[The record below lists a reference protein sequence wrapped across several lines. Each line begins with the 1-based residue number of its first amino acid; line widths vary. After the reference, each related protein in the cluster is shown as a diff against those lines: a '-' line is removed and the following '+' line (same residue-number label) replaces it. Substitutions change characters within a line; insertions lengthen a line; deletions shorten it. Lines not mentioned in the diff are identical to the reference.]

1 MPRTKKTTTKD
12 VKKKP
17 SQSEIEFPPDPD
29 ELAFNKQMAS
39 IPLDKFDVPV
49 DSFDV
54 PIDKFD
60 VPIDSF
66 DVHIDNFDVPIDNF
80 DEPWPPE
87 EIDIFF
93 PPDDAEKDFNQR
105 MARWMAEEARKDQE
119 MMRSLARDF
128 PDVDLSGI
136 PDFDYRIPELD
147 DMDFSS
153 LNDDYDRKMNRKRR
167 SEKEE

>member
-29 ELAFNKQMAS
+29 ELAFNKLMAS
-39 IPLDKFDVPV
+39 I
-49 DSFDV
+49 

-60 VPIDSF
+60 NS
-66 DVHIDNFDVPIDNF
+66 
-80 DEPWPPE
+80 WPPE

-93 PPDDAEKDFNQR
+93 PPDDDEKR
-105 MARWMAEEARKDQE
+105 TARWMAEEARKDQE

>member
-1 MPRTKKTTTKD
+1 MPRTKKTTTKN

-39 IPLDKFDVPV
+39 IPLDKFDVPL
-49 DSFDV
+49 
-54 PIDKFD
+54 
-60 VPIDSF
+60 
-66 DVHIDNFDVPIDNF
+66 DNF

-128 PDVDLSGI
+128 PDVDLSSI
-136 PDFDYRIPELD
+136 PEFDYRIPELD
-147 DMDFSS
+147 DLDLTS

-167 SEKEE
+167 SETEE